1 MTTAHAA
8 PLPTSPAT
16 SALHTPPTAEQIEA
30 LTRILVED
38 RDPHRAAVLLHA
50 VSHRTGDPT
59 NEHDG
64 DDADPELAAI
74 RTLRRPPQEDV
85 PAALLRIARAIDA
98 ETEVLYHRQDLGHT
112 DADPALRSI
121 AFRVLELGFTIAG
134 HGGVDTRAI
143 EHAVAEAFGLPG
155 HRPA

>member
-1 MTTAHAA
+1 MSTTHAVPLPAA
-8 PLPTSPAT
+8 PPTPV
-16 SALHTPPTAEQIEA
+16 LHTPPTAEQIEA

-50 VSHRTGDPT
+50 VSHRTGAWSG
-59 NEHDG
+59 EHGG
-64 DDADPELAAI
+64 DDADPERAAI
-74 RTLRRPPQEDV
+74 RALRRPPQDDL

-98 ETEVLYHRQDLGHT
+98 ETEVFYHRQDLGHT

-134 HGGVDTRAI
+134 HGGVDARAI
-143 EHAVAEAFGLPG
+143 ERTVAEAFDLPG